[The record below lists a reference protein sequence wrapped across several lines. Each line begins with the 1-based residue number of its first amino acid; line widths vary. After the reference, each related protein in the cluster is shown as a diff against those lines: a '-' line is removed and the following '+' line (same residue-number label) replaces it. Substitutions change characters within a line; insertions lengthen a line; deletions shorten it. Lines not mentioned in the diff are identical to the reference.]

1 MTLKLADDRLK
12 VVLNLLGYSSLYP
25 PQKLALA
32 KGVLKNRNLLITTPT
47 ASGKTLIAVMA
58 TIKAIEKG
66 LKVVY
71 LVPLKAIATEK
82 YRYLQ
87 ILQNVNFVDRKIR
100 ISISTGDYNS
110 TGMEGASADIIV
122 LTNEKMDSVI
132 RHGAKWIS
140 DVGLFVADEVH
151 LLGDRERGPTL
162 EMTITKIRK
171 MYPRA
176 QILALSATIANSEDI
191 AKWLGCELIQSDWRP
206 TKLIEGVYEHGS
218 VRMNDGRKFEIKT
231 SSGIS
236 SSAINLAIDCINNG
250 GQAIIFAETRKRAI
264 ALASKATEIVYK
276 QLDKV
281 TKAITAKASSRILND
296 GEDTELTRTL
306 SRVIS
311 GGVGFHH
318 AGLGQVT
325 REIVEE
331 LFRDG
336 SIKLLTA
343 TPTLSAG
350 VNLPARRVILSS
362 ILRYDSQYGG
372 NVPISVLEYK
382 QLSGRAGRPSY
393 DTFGESIIVAESGIS
408 EQEIYD
414 HYVMGE
420 PEPLR
425 SQMSNDRAIRIHL
438 LSTIVTFPGMKKLEI
453 YNLFRDTLFA
463 QQYRK
468 ATVDFKI
475 DSALNYLQ
483 NTTFL
488 KSKNDRYIAT
498 DFGRLASLLYIDPLT
513 AVEFSQAIQSAKRV
527 PLHNGNTIRNERT
540 LGILHLITNST
551 DFYPKISLRKGDIEE
566 LSNILNLYSEELF
579 YPISESD
586 GSRSLLALHAWINEA
601 SDRMVSDNLGVE
613 PGDMYRIVEN
623 AEWLSYSLLEFSKLL
638 KREDLLTSIYRTRL
652 RIKYGIKE
660 ELLSLVGLQGIGRIR
675 ARALYN
681 AGLTDI
687 RKVSEAPKSK
697 LSNIPKIGPAL
708 AHKLKDN
715 LNKRTIY

>member
-1 MTLKLADDRLK
+1 
-12 VVLNLLGYSSLYP
+12 
-25 PQKLALA
+25 
-32 KGVLKNRNLLITTPT
+32 
-47 ASGKTLIAVMA
+47 
-58 TIKAIEKG
+58 
-66 LKVVY
+66 
-71 LVPLKAIATEK
+71 
-82 YRYLQ
+82 
-87 ILQNVNFVDRKIR
+87 
-100 ISISTGDYNS
+100 
-110 TGMEGASADIIV
+110 
-122 LTNEKMDSVI
+122 
-132 RHGAKWIS
+132 
-140 DVGLFVADEVH
+140 
-151 LLGDRERGPTL
+151 
-162 EMTITKIRK
+162 
-171 MYPRA
+171 
-176 QILALSATIANSEDI
+176 
-191 AKWLGCELIQSDWRP
+191 GCELIQSDWRP

-325 REIVEE
+325 REIIEE

-382 QLSGRAGRPSY
+382 QLSGRAGNPSY
-393 DTFGESIIVAESGIS
+393 D
-408 EQEIYD
+408 
-414 HYVMGE
+414 
-420 PEPLR
+420 
-425 SQMSNDRAIRIHL
+425 
-438 LSTIVTFPGMKKLEI
+438 K
-453 YNLFRDTLFA
+453 
-463 QQYRK
+463 
-468 ATVDFKI
+468 
-475 DSALNYLQ
+475 LNYLQ

-498 DFGRLASLLYIDPLT
+498 DFGRLASLLYIAPLT

-601 SDRMVSDNLGVE
+601 SDRLVSDNLGVE

-652 RIKYGIKE
+652 RIKY
-660 ELLSLVGLQGIGRIR
+660 
-675 ARALYN
+675 
-681 AGLTDI
+681 
-687 RKVSEAPKSK
+687 
-697 LSNIPKIGPAL
+697 
-708 AHKLKDN
+708 
-715 LNKRTIY
+715 